1 MEKEKRAI
9 DRLLTVCF
17 IANILFFGMY
27 YEFCG
32 AIFTVILSC
41 LLLILY
47 RKRRNRLEVRISLG
61 MALFILLFLGYAA
74 AVFPAVD
81 SGMAFLG
88 LGKILWIGPFLLL
101 YQQMEH
107 KSREQIFYI
116 IPWAGVF
123 VTLFCLTVYF
133 IPVFAQHFWVNG
145 RLGGTFQY
153 PNTYA
158 LFLLVGVIILLHEE
172 RLKWRG
178 IAGFCVLCIGIG
190 ASGSRIVMVLS
201 GITILVLILQK
212 RHWIIGIAAI
222 VLGIA
227 AAAYILLTRDT
238 ASIGRII
245 RLSLKESTLIGRIL
259 YAQDAIPL
267 LLRHP
272 FGMGHLGYYYSE
284 NMVQT
289 GVYTVRF
296 IHNDCLQIGLDAGWV
311 PMLGYIFSVICCMVS
326 KDLSPCKKWILA
338 IAFLH
343 GLLDFDLTY
352 TVMLFIVIMLMD
364 DVRCVGKAAWL
375 TGSYPVKKQWMT
387 ALAVICMGAG
397 LYLSIPTVA
406 EYNGNHALA
415 VRIYP
420 WYTDANL
427 YLLSEQED
435 IGEVERLADR
445 VLAQNDTCALA
456 YYAKA
461 FAAYCRDDY
470 LEVIRYQKKAID
482 RDYFNYEEYAN
493 YAAMLYDGVISGTDE
508 EVRKQCRRELM
519 DIPAQLE
526 AAKNRVSFLGSKIK
540 DQPELEL
547 DEGMQDMLF
556 RISDST

>member
-1 MEKEKRAI
+1 
-9 DRLLTVCF
+9 
-17 IANILFFGMY
+17 
-27 YEFCG
+27 
-32 AIFTVILSC
+32 
-41 LLLILY
+41 
-47 RKRRNRLEVRISLG
+47 
-61 MALFILLFLGYAA
+61 
-74 AVFPAVD
+74 
-81 SGMAFLG
+81 
-88 LGKILWIGPFLLL
+88 
-101 YQQMEH
+101 
-107 KSREQIFYI
+107 
-116 IPWAGVF
+116 
-123 VTLFCLTVYF
+123 
-133 IPVFAQHFWVNG
+133 
-145 RLGGTFQY
+145 
-153 PNTYA
+153 
-158 LFLLVGVIILLHEE
+158 
-172 RLKWRG
+172 
-178 IAGFCVLCIGIG
+178 
-190 ASGSRIVMVLS
+190 
-201 GITILVLILQK
+201 
-212 RHWIIGIAAI
+212 
-222 VLGIA
+222 
-227 AAAYILLTRDT
+227 
-238 ASIGRII
+238 
-245 RLSLKESTLIGRIL
+245 
-259 YAQDAIPL
+259 
-267 LLRHP
+267 
-272 FGMGHLGYYYSE
+272 
-284 NMVQT
+284 MVQT

-296 IHNDCLQIGLDAGWV
+296 IHNDCLQIGVDAGWV
-311 PMLGYIFSVICCMVS
+311 PMLGYIFSVICCMGS

-338 IAFLH
+338 VVFLH

-352 TVMLFIVIMLMD
+352 TVMLSIVIMLMD

-375 TGSYPVKKQWMT
+375 TGSYPLKKQWMT

-397 LYLSIPTVA
+397 LYLSVPTVA

-435 IGEVERLADR
+435 IGEAERLADR

-493 YAAMLYDGVISGTDE
+493 YATMLYDGVISGTDE

-547 DEGMQDMLF
+547 DEGMQDLL
-556 RISDST
+556 SLLSVST